1 MRIIEWS
8 AFSVQ
13 LRRESKQKSGG
24 FDCQAL
30 RGVGR
35 GVAKGVRFGWEADV
49 ELASAH
55 TWCGEKFHILRL

>member
-1 MRIIEWS
+1 MKIIEWS

-35 GVAKGVRFGWEADV
+35 GVAKGGAVWVGSGCRTRV
-49 ELASAH
+49 STH
-55 TWCGEKFHILRL
+55 VMR

>member
-1 MRIIEWS
+1 MKIIEWS
-8 AFSVQ
+8 AFSAQ

-55 TWCGEKFHILRL
+55 T